1 MLLLV
6 VFSGGCFRELFH
18 TQASLRSDDRGGA
31 AASLAGAEVSPPLA
45 GGDCCE
51 RRSAD
56 ISSSSWLLLGLLL
69 VLLILLWAL
78 LLLLDGEGMRAEKR
92 RLIRSYMLVH
102 HDACDSKIKKLGGD
116 RLSRCEELGLAMIS
130 TTEFGIHCWR

>member
-1 MLLLV
+1 M
-6 VFSGGCFRELFH
+6 VFIGGCFRELFH

-31 AASLAGAEVSPPLA
+31 ASSLAVAVSPPLA

-69 VLLILLWAL
+69 VLLILMLL
-78 LLLLDGEGMRAEKR
+78 MLLLLDGEGMRAEKR

-102 HDACDSKIKKLGGD
+102 HDVIQKVGD
-116 RLSRCEELGLAMIS
+116 RLSRCEELG
-130 TTEFGIHCWR
+130 